1 MVMAD
6 STDIAFTKVR
16 MAHGWL
22 GNMAPFPIQADG
34 RLWRTS
40 EALFH
45 ARRFTDAEAIDA
57 IHGATSPMQAKLI
70 AKAHASKMVIE
81 PRSAAD
87 VDNMRSVLRLK
98 IDQHPQLKAML
109 LDTHGRIIE
118 DCSARPTAIFWG
130 ARRTSDGWEGQNM
143 LGVLWME
150 LRDQLRHELS
160 DRTADLFASTRM
172 APPRSTELVCRKCS
186 TPSGR
191 VTAVDMGAG
200 RSWCHVCGE
209 ELVS

>member
-1 MVMAD
+1 ME
-6 STDIAFTKVR
+6 IAFTKVR

-40 EALFH
+40 EALFQS
-45 ARRFTDAEAIDA
+45 RRFADAEAIDA

-70 AKAHASKMVIE
+70 AKAHAAKMVIE

-87 VDNMRSVLRLK
+87 VDNMRRVLRLK

-109 LDTHGRIIE
+109 LETHGRIIE
-118 DCSARPTAIFWG
+118 DCSARPSATFWG
-130 ARRTSDGWEGQNM
+130 ARRIPGSWEGQNM

-150 LRDQLRHELS
+150 LRDQLRQELS
-160 DRTADLFASTRM
+160 ARTADLFATIKDKD
-172 APPRSTELVCRKCS
+172 P
-186 TPSGR
+186 
-191 VTAVDMGAG
+191 
-200 RSWCHVCGE
+200 
-209 ELVS
+209 